1 MTSFASTELG
11 TDRVYANE
19 VIPVVYVNRM
29 LEDQFRILP
38 DDRYGVE
45 LALQYLK
52 KMGHTDIGFI
62 NGPDVYKRQVL
73 AQPEVTIHVVPASLP
88 KQKFLHTEW
97 FYPDC
102 LADYYG
108 VEVYSE
114 EHWNMKMCIRDSPRT

>member
-1 MTSFASTELG
+1 MEQVSHWSSLSICEKMRFAGIIVASTELG

-45 LALQYLK
+45 LAMQYLK

-62 NGPDVYKRQVL
+62 NGPESSIHSGIRFRTYLEKCMSWIPDSR
-73 AQPEVTIHVVPASLP
+73 EVESGGGL
-88 KQKFLHTEW
+88 E
-97 FYPDC
+97 DC
-102 LADYYG
+102 L
-108 VEVYSE
+108 
-114 EHWNMKMCIRDSPRT
+114 RL